1 MMTTNTKKVR
11 IISIGVVAVAIALI
25 VVVAIS
31 TVPQITQVVI
41 PYVTVSGSVSTEGY
55 STSPLS
61 VDFTSETGSINSAT
75 VSEDGNYS
83 ITLANQHSYS
93 TTVHWSAALGLTG
106 GTCDAG
112 KLDIYT
118 SSPLMNRNLSC

>member
-1 MMTTNTKKVR
+1 MMTMNTKKVR
-11 IISIGVVAVAIALI
+11 IISIGVVAIAIALI
-25 VVVAIS
+25 AVVAIS

-55 STSPLS
+55 STAPLS
-61 VDFTSETGSINSAT
+61 VDFTSETGSVNSAT

-93 TTVHWSAALGLTG
+93 TTVHWSAALGLAG

>member
-1 MMTTNTKKVR
+1 MMTANTKKVR
-11 IISIGVVAVAIALI
+11 VISIGIIAIAVVIIAIVAV
-25 VVVAIS
+25 S
-31 TVPQITQVVI
+31 TVPQIAQVVI

-55 STSPLS
+55 STAPLS
-61 VDFTSETGSINSAT
+61 VDFTSESGSVNSAT

-93 TTVHWSAALGLTG
+93 TTIHWTAALGLTG

>member
-1 MMTTNTKKVR
+1 MMTTNTKKIR
-11 IISIGVVAVAIALI
+11 IIGIGVGVIAAVLIAVAVIT
-25 VVVAIS
+25 
-31 TVPQITQVVI
+31 TVPQITQTVI
-41 PYVTVSGSVSTEGY
+41 PFVTVSGSVSTTGPA
-55 STSPLS
+55 TAPLTI
-61 VDFTSETGSINSAT
+61 DFTSETGSVNSAT
-75 VSEDGNYS
+75 VDEEGNYS

-93 TTVHWSAALGLTG
+93 TTIHYSAGFGITS

>member
-1 MMTTNTKKVR
+1 MMTANTKKVR
-11 IISIGVVAVAIALI
+11 VISIGIVAIAVVIIAI
-25 VVVAIS
+25 VAVS
-31 TVPQITQVVI
+31 TVPQIAQVVI
-41 PYVTVSGSVSTEGY
+41 PFVTVSGSVSTVGF
-55 STSPLS
+55 TASPLT
-61 VDFTSETGSINSAT
+61 VDFTSETGSVNSAT
-75 VSEDGNYS
+75 VNEDGNYS

-93 TTVHWSAALGLTG
+93 ATVHYTAVGGLTG